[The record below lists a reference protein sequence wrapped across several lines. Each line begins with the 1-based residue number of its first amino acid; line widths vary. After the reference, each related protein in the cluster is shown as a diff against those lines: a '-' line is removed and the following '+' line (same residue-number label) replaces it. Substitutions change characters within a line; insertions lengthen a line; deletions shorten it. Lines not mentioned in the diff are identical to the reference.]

1 MRLLRR
7 FASLQNGSCTA
18 LPEDCPKADE
28 RTAELPKRFDPGMCV
43 QIFKIFLKIGAFTFG
58 GGFAMIPLIRRE
70 IVESTGWL
78 TDDEFM
84 DALAIAQSAPG
95 AIAIN
100 SAVITGY
107 RLQGFPGALSAGVGA
122 AIPSFVII
130 LVVASVF
137 QRIAHLHV
145 VRSAFIGLRP
155 AVLAL
160 IVSAAM
166 TLGKKA
172 ARDSLGL
179 IIIVFGVGAMLFLHL
194 HPVLAILLAGLVGIA
209 FVRRCPP
216 AEQPK
221 DRQPKD
227 RGERGASL

>member
-1 MRLLRR
+1 MRFSHRVTSR
-7 FASLQNGSCTA
+7 QNGSCTA
-18 LPEDCPKADE
+18 VPADCPKADE
-28 RTAELPKRFDPGMCV
+28 HTAELPKRFDPGMCV
-43 QIFKIFLKIGAFTFG
+43 RIFKIFLKIGAFTFG

-70 IVESTGWL
+70 IVESAGWL

-107 RLQGFPGALSAGVGA
+107 RLQGFAGALSAGVGA
-122 AIPSFVII
+122 AIPSFVVI
-130 LVVASVF
+130 LVIASFF
-137 QRIAHLHV
+137 QRIAHLDI

-160 IVSAAM
+160 IVPAAV

-172 ARDSLGL
+172 ARDALG
-179 IIIVFGVGAMLFLHL
+179 IIIVVAGVGAMLVLHL
-194 HPVLAILLAGLVGIA
+194 HPVLAILLAGLAGIA
-209 FVRRCPP
+209 LVRKCPP

-221 DRQPKD
+221 DR
-227 RGERGASL
+227 RERGGLL